1 MSEEGEWRAL
11 VDPRSK
17 KVYYVNM
24 LTRKTTW
31 TNPHGTFFG
40 VNSLTF
46 RVRVRRRFIYI
57 FVDDQFNNS
66 SSDGRVGAVY
76 GFQRT

>member
-46 RVRVRRRFIYI
+46 RVRVRRHFIYI